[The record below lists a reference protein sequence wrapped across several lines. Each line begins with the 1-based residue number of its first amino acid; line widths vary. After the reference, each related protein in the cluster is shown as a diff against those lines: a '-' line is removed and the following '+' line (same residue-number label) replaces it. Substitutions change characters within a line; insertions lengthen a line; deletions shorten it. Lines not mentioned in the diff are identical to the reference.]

1 VTQEQDRREAFVR
14 ASQRRI
20 WRITAVAAA
29 AILGLGFGTAAVLQ
43 SNADRAREQRRD
55 AGLQRAQAQ
64 LLERQREDIACVKR
78 WADQYTN
85 RADRINELQ
94 QPKSDALDRLL
105 ASVPARDRAL
115 FEARLQAYL
124 DASAKAR
131 RNAQQNPLP
140 PSPVFACGLDPSS
153 APRPFTPG
161 PSSPP
166 SVPPA
171 SSSSARPS
179 PTARPAASPSSR
191 RAVRLT
197 PSSSAVVSRTVR
209 PASSPSR
216 TVAAGRPPSPT
227 SSPTRPPRGPRPVA
241 LPICT
246 LPAVPP
252 FIPPLALC

>member
-14 ASQRRI
+14 ASQRRV

-55 AGLQRAQAQ
+55 AGLQRAQAK

-85 RADRINELQ
+85 RADRLNELQ

-115 FEARLQAYL
+115 FDARLQAYL
-124 DASAKAR
+124 DASARAR

-153 APRPFTPG
+153 APRPFTPA
-161 PSSPP
+161 PSPAP
-166 SVPPA
+166 VVPPA
-171 SSSSARPS
+171 SSSSARPT
-179 PTARPAASPSSR
+179 PTPRPAASPTSS

-197 PSSSAVVSRTVR
+197 PTSSAVVSRTVR

-227 SSPTRPPRGPRPVA
+227 SSPPGPRPVS

-252 FIPPLALC
+252 FIRPLALC